1 MENIQY
7 SLIYMLYKAKYYK
20 SGRGYIY
27 RANQIIAF
35 ILSIALSIPFLII
48 TKVKMTSFVM
58 LIFFC
63 PVAITAFYLLERNVT
78 KYKLI
83 SNRHIY
89 QSRKRYLAFF
99 YSASFLLIFLFV
111 LLNYLRD

>member
-20 SGRGYIY
+20 SSRGYIY

-35 ILSIALSIPFLII
+35 ILSIALSTPFLII
-48 TKVKMTSFVM
+48 TKVKLTSYVM

-63 PVAITAFYLLERNVT
+63 LVAIITFYFLERNVT
-78 KYKLI
+78 KHKLI

-89 QSRKRYLAFF
+89 KSRKKYLIFFYLA
-99 YSASFLLIFLFV
+99 SVLLIFLFV